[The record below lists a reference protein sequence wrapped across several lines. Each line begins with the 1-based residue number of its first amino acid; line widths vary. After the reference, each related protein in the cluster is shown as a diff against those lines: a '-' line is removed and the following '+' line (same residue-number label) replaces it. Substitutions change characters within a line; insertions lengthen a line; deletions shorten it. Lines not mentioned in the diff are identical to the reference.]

1 MGNNISLMGF
11 TFFVKSNIG
20 KYIPY
25 RVDETAIKVVGREE
39 TGEEKPCLGIMIPGD
54 KEHEPVM
61 IDVME
66 GFHKLQEGIPA
77 EDVMKELASI

>member
-25 RVDETAIKVVGREE
+25 RVDETAIKVVGRRRKNRWVRIQ
-39 TGEEKPCLGIMIPGD
+39 GLPRLWRRRR
-54 KEHEPVM
+54 
-61 IDVME
+61 
-66 GFHKLQEGIPA
+66 LR
-77 EDVMKELASI
+77 